1 MRMMRFPSRTGQVAP
16 GANEHSAVG
25 AKPLGGAT
33 QDWPDAAYRKA
44 EGSVPSGAPPTRLP
58 RFDILQDGAVPG
70 RRQPSFVRRE
80 LVTHSQ
86 ASLSPASS
94 TAARVQR
101 TAMKP
106 LLPRATR

>member
-58 RFDILQDGAVPG
+58 RFDILP
-70 RRQPSFVRRE
+70 RMVR
-80 LVTHSQ
+80 
-86 ASLSPASS
+86 SPVEGSRHLCEGS
-94 TAARVQR
+94 W
-101 TAMKP
+101 
-106 LLPRATR
+106 